1 MRPDSLG
8 RAGWGRRQGGQRK
21 LDLGRGGDGHHVCVC
36 VGGSRR
42 QENLCP
48 SPAEGSEGSGQIA
61 EFCNASVIKIE
72 PNPG

>member
-1 MRPDSLG
+1 MG
-8 RAGWGRRQGGQRK
+8 TTCVWAGGGA
-21 LDLGRGGDGHHVCVC
+21 GG
-36 VGGSRR
+36 R

-48 SPAEGSEGSGQIA
+48 LPAEGSEGSGQIA